1 MRVIGLTGGIA
12 CGKSTV
18 SARLAERGAVI
29 VDGDR
34 ISRRLTAADGPALPE
49 IRAAFGDGVFQADG
63 SLDRKA
69 LGSRVFSDD
78 AERRRLNGIMQP
90 LILAEIG
97 RETEAAR
104 AAGAAV
110 CVLDMPLLFEEGLDR
125 LCDETWCVWLPRE
138 IQLRRL
144 TERDGLTAAEAEARI
159 DSQLPTDEKAAR
171 ADRVLDNS
179 GSRCELMRLTDQAFD
194 AALKGGMP

>member
-1 MRVIGLTGGIA
+1 M
-12 CGKSTV
+12 
-18 SARLAERGAVI
+18 
-29 VDGDR
+29 
-34 ISRRLTAADGPALPE
+34 
-49 IRAAFGDGVFQADG
+49 
-63 SLDRKA
+63 
-69 LGSRVFSDD
+69 FSDE

-90 LILAEIG
+90 LILAEIA

-104 AAGAAV
+104 TAGAAA

-125 LCDETWCVWLPRE
+125 LCDDTWCVWLPRE

-144 TERDGLTAAEAEARI
+144 TERDGFTAAEAEARI

-179 GSRCELMRLTDQAFD
+179 GSCGELMRLTDLAFD
-194 AALKGGMP
+194 AALKGGTP